1 MFYRYEDGHGLPH
14 DPLKAIVAPR
24 PIGWI
29 SSRSMDGRVNLA
41 PYSFFN
47 MISTKPCLIM
57 FCSEGHKDSV
67 SFIEETGEFAANL
80 VSANLAVAMN
90 ATSVNAPRGVSEFE
104 YSGLTPVDC
113 TLINAPRVAE
123 AFSTLECVVTEIRN
137 PKDRHGNPV
146 AAIMVTGEVVGV
158 HISEEILTGG
168 LVDMTKAQPVSRLGY
183 MDFASVSETFQM
195 FRPKWDESTR

>member
-29 SSRSMDGRVNLA
+29 SSRSGNGRINLA

-57 FCSEGHKDSV
+57 FSSEGRKDSV
-67 SFIEETGEFAANL
+67 SFIEETGEFATNL
-80 VSANLAVAMN
+80 VSANLSVAMN
-90 ATSVNAPRGVSEFE
+90 KSSVDAPRGVSEFD
-104 YSGLTPVDC
+104 YAGLRAADC
-113 TLINAPRVAE
+113 NLISAPRVAE
-123 AFSTLECVVTEIRN
+123 AYASFECVVTDIQH
-137 PKDRHGNPV
+137 PKDRNGNPV
-146 AAIMVTGEVVGV
+146 QAIMVTGEVIGV
-158 HISEEILTGG
+158 HINEAILTDG

-195 FRPKWDESTR
+195 FRPKWEG

>member
-1 MFYRYEDGHGLPH
+1 MFYKYEDGHGLPH

-29 SSRSMDGRVNLA
+29 SSRSNDGSVNLA

-47 MISTKPCLIM
+47 MISTRPCLVM
-57 FCSEGHKDSV
+57 FCSEGRKDSV
-67 SFIEETGEFAANL
+67 SFVEETGEFAANL

-90 ATSVNAPRGVSEFE
+90 ATSVTAPRGVSEFE
-104 YSGLTPVDC
+104 YSGLTAAAC
-113 TLINAPRVAE
+113 TMINAPRVAE
-123 AFSTLECVVTEIRN
+123 AFATLECIVTEIRS
-137 PKDRHGNPV
+137 PKDRHGNAV

-158 HISEEILTGG
+158 HISEEILTEG
-168 LVDMTKAQPVSRLGY
+168 LVDMTKARPVSRLGY

-195 FRPKWDESTR
+195 FRPRWDVSAG